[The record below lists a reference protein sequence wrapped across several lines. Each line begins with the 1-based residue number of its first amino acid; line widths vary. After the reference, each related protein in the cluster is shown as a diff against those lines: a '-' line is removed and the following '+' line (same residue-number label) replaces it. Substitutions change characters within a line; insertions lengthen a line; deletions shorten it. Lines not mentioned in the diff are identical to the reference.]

1 MTPRIVR
8 SPLRHVAAVP
18 AWICVLAALA
28 LLFSPQPAGAV
39 ADAPAPASAAVE
51 KVETT
56 FESVDA
62 TVSAQWEFPAHTP
75 APLVVLMPASEAVD
89 RDGLPPGYGED
100 PATGIYA
107 QFARK
112 LLDAGFAVFRY
123 DSPGTGRSSAG
134 QFSTVRS
141 TALEAYTRAVD
152 HPKVDREHVFLIG
165 HSASTDSVV
174 GIYPRYAAVR
184 PPAGVVLL
192 ANIVGETE
200 IVNVDA
206 PTLIIVS
213 DKTPDEIYQ
222 HGQFPKDARSRSTT
236 KKLETSLVVL
246 SGAEET
252 LLSPVDKN
260 GGGKALLDRTARGRR
275 HARMAARKS
284 RPSDQELTAGDPGP
298 SQLVARTPPVLR
310 IRKARRRLRRHQAVE
325 FAHVEP
331 EAAVLLFGEHVGVAR
346 PPDNI
351 VGLVRV
357 ARVQVLQRRLVDADD
372 RQHELHF
379 VAHELRRSHAEQR
392 TDSSIG
398 A

>member
-1 MTPRIVR
+1 MIRSTAGLRPPRIHFLA
-8 SPLRHVAAVP
+8 PLASALAVAAGSIVLVP
-18 AWICVLAALA
+18 SLAA
-28 LLFSPQPAGAV
+28 GV
-39 ADAPAPASAAVE
+39 ADAPAVTAPAVE

-75 APLVVLMPASEAVD
+75 APLVVLLPASEAVD

-100 PATGIYA
+100 PSTGIYA

-112 LLDAGFAVFRY
+112 LLAAGFAVFRY
-123 DSPGTGRSSAG
+123 DSPGTGRSSPG

-152 HPKVDREHVFLIG
+152 HPKVDPEHVFLIG

-192 ANIVGETE
+192 ANVVGETE

-206 PTLIIVS
+206 PTLIVVS

-222 HGQFPKDARSRSTT
+222 HGQFPKDARERSTT

-260 GGGKALLDRTARGRR
+260 GGGKIYSIEPR
-275 HARMAARKS
+275 
-284 RPSDQELTAGDPGP
+284 
-298 SQLVARTPPVLR
+298 
-310 IRKARRRLRRHQAVE
+310 AVD
-325 FAHVEP
+325 ATIDW
-331 EAAVLLFGEHVGVAR
+331 LKGK
-346 PPDNI
+346 
-351 VGLVRV
+351 VGLPIK
-357 ARVQVLQRRLVDADD
+357 
-372 RQHELHF
+372 
-379 VAHELRRSHAEQR
+379 S
-392 TDSSIG
+392 
-398 A
+398 